1 MSALPSNLKEKLNRS
16 IDHLKVELN
25 QLRTGRAS
33 PSLVEHLL
41 IEAYGTKTPLIELAS
56 INTPEIRQIV
66 IQPWDPNIIK
76 DIEKT
81 IKISNLGITPT
92 IDGQIIRLNLPSLT
106 EERRKELIKI
116 MVGILE
122 STRVQIRSI
131 REDINKTLKN
141 QERAG
146 DISEDEMF
154 AAQKELQKMIDDFNE
169 QIKKLGEA
177 KEKEIMTI

>member
-1 MSALPSNLKEKLNRS
+1 MTALPINIKEKLNKV
-16 IDHLKVELN
+16 IEHLKNELN

-33 PSLVEHLL
+33 PSLVENIQ

-56 INTPEIRQIV
+56 INAPEVRQII
-66 IQPWDPNIIK
+66 IQPWDPSIIK
-76 DIEKT
+76 DIEKA

-92 IDGQIIRLNLPSLT
+92 VDGQIIRLNLPSLT

-116 MVGILE
+116 MAGILE
-122 STRVQIRSI
+122 VTRVQIRSI

-141 QERAG
+141 QERDG

-154 AAQKELQKMIDDFNE
+154 AAQKELQKIVEDFNE

-177 KEKEIMTI
+177 KEKDIMTI